1 VYTLEDVGEALNKAF
16 ALAGPDDLVCVT
28 GSLYMV
34 AEARELL
41 LKNRHR

>member
-1 VYTLEDVGEALNKAF
+1 VQKALT
-16 ALAGPDDLVCVT
+16 LAGPEEMVCIT

-41 LKNRHR
+41 LK